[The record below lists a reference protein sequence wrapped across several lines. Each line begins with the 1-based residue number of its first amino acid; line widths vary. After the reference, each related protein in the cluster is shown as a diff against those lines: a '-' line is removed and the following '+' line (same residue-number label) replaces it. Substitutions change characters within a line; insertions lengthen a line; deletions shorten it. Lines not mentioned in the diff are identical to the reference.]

1 MRFASKKEKK
11 RWEYQT
17 TLSNSWEICMQVK
30 KKQLEMDME
39 QQTGAKL
46 GKKNVKAVYCH
57 PVYFTYIQNTSWE
70 TLGLMKHKLES
81 STSWNQSWE
90 KYQ

>member
-1 MRFASKKEKK
+1 
-11 RWEYQT
+11 
-17 TLSNSWEICMQVK
+17 MQVK

-57 PVYFTYIQNTSWE
+57 PVYFTYIQINFKKNHQINTS
-70 TLGLMKHKLES
+70 LS
-81 STSWNQSWE
+81 F
-90 KYQ
+90 Y